1 MEFRQRCSD
10 HHKLQQVRLPC
21 CLSDLMIKE
30 STDVLSHV
38 QDDYLLGVGQITM
51 TKNVFMTLLR
61 RCHMYKIF

>member
-1 MEFRQRCSD
+1 
-10 HHKLQQVRLPC
+10 
-21 CLSDLMIKE
+21 MIKE

-61 RCHMYKIF
+61 HCHMYKIF